1 MAIIITREEIKEQYA
16 EWGIYFIDDIEE
28 SMDRE
33 LTDEECRKIL
43 MHCLGYAPSGRELAE
58 EALGMKLPR
67 RRGLQQQK
75 YYKTC

>member
-1 MAIIITREEIKEQYA
+1 MAITITREEIKEQYA

-28 SMDRE
+28 TMGRE
-33 LTDEECRKIL
+33 LTDEECKKIL

-67 RRGLQQQK
+67 RRGL
-75 YYKTC
+75 

>member
-1 MAIIITREEIKEQYA
+1 MAITITREEIIEQYA
-16 EWGIYFIDDIEE
+16 EWGIDFIDEIEE
-28 SMDRE
+28 KIRRE

-67 RRGLQQQK
+67 RRGL
-75 YYKTC
+75 

>member
-1 MAIIITREEIKEQYA
+1 MLKVTITITREEIKEQYA

-67 RRGLQQQK
+67 RRGL
-75 YYKTC
+75 